1 MRVTKRLSPM
11 QKIIYSET
19 FTFCVINVE
28 ISSDLYRLLQ
38 CTMST
43 FTMKQFSQN
52 ETVLGLFQADMSVL
66 EQFFCRIS
74 MSSD

>member
-1 MRVTKRLSPM
+1 M

-28 ISSDLYRLLQ
+28 ISSDLYCLLQ

-52 ETVLGLFQADMSVL
+52 ETVLGLFQADMSIL
-66 EQFFCRIS
+66 EQFFLQNINVIWLNKS
-74 MSSD
+74 